1 MNHAQYLWD
10 MRAIELLKSGKTAQF
25 IDEMPEFTN
34 QAISETDAGARSWM
48 LHCLG
53 LPDYEAELYGY
64 GTVIGTGNAVMGW
77 FPEAT

>member
-1 MNHAQYLWD
+1 
-10 MRAIELLKSGKTAQF
+10 MRAIDLLRNGKTAQF

-34 QAISETDAGARSWM
+34 QAISETDAGALSWM
-48 LHCLG
+48 LHALD

-77 FPEAT
+77 FPKGDS